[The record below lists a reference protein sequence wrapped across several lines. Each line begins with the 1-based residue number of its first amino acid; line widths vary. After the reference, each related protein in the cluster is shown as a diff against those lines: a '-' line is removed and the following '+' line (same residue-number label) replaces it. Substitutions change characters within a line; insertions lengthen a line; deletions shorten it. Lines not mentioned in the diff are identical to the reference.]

1 MQGGAGGDGSVSFR
15 REAHVP
21 KGGPDGGDGG
31 RGGAVEL
38 VCDDSRRDLSEFHR
52 GAHFRAKRGGHG
64 EGSQRHGATA
74 PALEVRVPPG
84 TVAEDAERDARWDLL
99 RPGQRAVVARGGPGG
114 RGNKSFAHATRQTPR
129 MAERG
134 LPGDE
139 GWVELRLKLLADAGL
154 VGLPNA
160 GKSSLLA
167 RLTAARPKVADYP
180 FTTIDPV
187 LGTIETDD
195 RQVVRGRHPRP
206 DRGRHATAPG
216 WATISSPTSSAAGC
230 WCTWSTSRRSTA
242 PTRAP
247 TTRRSR
253 RSFAATAR
261 ASADL
266 PRILCLSKSDLV
278 TADEVERA
286 IEDWRE
292 HLGDASLGVVAT
304 SAATGAGLDRAA
316 RARSLRAVPPT
327 PAESEPAAE
336 VAAEHR
342 VYRPGSGEA
351 LDVTRTAPGAF
362 RVAGERVERLHGPP
376 RHRQRGG
383 AALRGGPAAVDGG
396 DPRPGGGRLRAGR
409 RRGDRRHGLR
419 ARPRRAAYVCRSHS
433 SARPPGRPASRARAA
448 RSACGGGG
456 NSDEENVE
464 QVVRDFAE
472 ATSESDGD
480 RFCKEI
486 ITREFLEQTTGAK
499 GDRAE
504 EQCAKQID
512 ALKGADI
519 EIVDIKSTKVNGDKA
534 TVTAELKQQGQTG
547 QQTFNLQ
554 REDGDF
560 RLTSSTP

>member
-167 RLTAARPKVADYP
+167 RLTAARPKVAGYP

-195 RQVVRGRHPRP
+195 RQVVVADIPGLIEGATDGAGLGHDFLAHVERCRLLVHVVDLAPLDESEPRANHAAVEAELRGH
-206 DRGRHATAPG
+206 G
-216 WATISSPTSSAAGC
+216 AGL
-230 WCTWSTSRRSTA
+230 
-242 PTRAP
+242 
-247 TTRRSR
+247 
-253 RSFAATAR
+253 
-261 ASADL
+261 ADL

-286 IEDWRE
+286 IEDWRD
-292 HLGDASLGVVAT
+292 HLGDSSLDVVAT
-304 SAATGAGLDRAA
+304 SAATGAGLDRL
-316 RARSLRAVPPT
+316 RSAIVAAVPPAL
-327 PAESEPAAE
+327 AEGEPGAE
-336 VAAEHR
+336 TAAEHR

-351 LDVTRTAPGAF
+351 VDVTRTAPGAF
-362 RVAGERVERLHGPP
+362 RVAGERVERLMA
-376 RHRQRGG
+376 RHDLGNEE
-383 AALRGGPAAVDGG
+383 ALRYVED
-396 DPRPGGGRLRAGR
+396 RLRAMGVIR
-409 RRGDRRHGLR
+409 ALEAAGFEPGDDVEIAGTVFELDPADRRGL
-419 ARPRRAAYVCRSHS
+419 
-433 SARPPGRPASRARAA
+433 PG
-448 RSACGGGG
+448 
-456 NSDEENVE
+456 D
-464 QVVRDFAE
+464 
-472 ATSESDGD
+472 
-480 RFCKEI
+480 
-486 ITREFLEQTTGAK
+486 
-499 GDRAE
+499 
-504 EQCAKQID
+504 
-512 ALKGADI
+512 
-519 EIVDIKSTKVNGDKA
+519 
-534 TVTAELKQQGQTG
+534 
-547 QQTFNLQ
+547 
-554 REDGDF
+554 
-560 RLTSSTP
+560 